1 MNKKNSLEGPNFVN
15 DIEDEHDEN
24 LFVRSLNDGPKM
36 RSYIL
41 LEENM
46 VAVKKGS
53 IWADVLQEHFGER
66 PSTEEILA
74 ITNELIA

>member
-1 MNKKNSLEGPNFVN
+1 
-15 DIEDEHDEN
+15 
-24 LFVRSLNDGPKM
+24 M

-74 ITNELIA
+74 ITNELIV